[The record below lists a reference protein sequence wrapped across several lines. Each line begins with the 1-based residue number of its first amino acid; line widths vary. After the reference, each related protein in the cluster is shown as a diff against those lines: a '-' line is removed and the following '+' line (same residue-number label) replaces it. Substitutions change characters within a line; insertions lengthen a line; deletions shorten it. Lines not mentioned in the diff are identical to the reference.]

1 MHEQQ
6 KRAAARAACEAVT
19 SGMVVGLG
27 SGTTAAY
34 AIEELA
40 TGGPPDIRCVPTSLQ
55 ARQTALAN
63 GLEVVELDQIETVDI
78 AIDGADQ
85 VGKRAVIKGG
95 GGAHTREKIVDT
107 TAKRLLIVVD
117 ERKPVDKLTAPVP
130 LEVIPTARDVVADAV
145 QALGG
150 TPTLRT
156 AANKSGP
163 VITDTGNVLLDCDFG
178 TIDAP
183 QTVAQELAGIPG
195 VIEHG
200 LFVDCADVVYVGT
213 TDGVD
218 VRHRS
223 TESTAEDR

>member
-6 KRAAARAACEAVT
+6 KQAAARTACEAVT

-40 TGGPPDIRCVPTSLQ
+40 ASGPAEIRCVPTSLQ
-55 ARQTALAN
+55 ARQKALAS
-63 GLEVVELDQIETVDI
+63 GLDVVELDQVDAIDI

-85 VGKRAVIKGG
+85 VGPRAMIKGG

-117 ERKPVDKLTAPVP
+117 ERKPVETLTAAVP
-130 LEVIPTARDVVADAV
+130 LEVIPPARDVVADAV
-145 QALGG
+145 QRLGG
-150 TPTLRT
+150 VPTLRT
-156 AANKSGP
+156 AAEKSGP

-178 TIDAP
+178 PIDAP
-183 QTVAQELAGIPG
+183 KTLSQELSEIPG
-195 VIEHG
+195 IIEHG
-200 LFVDCADVVYVGT
+200 LFVDCADEIYVGT
-213 TDGVD
+213 ADGVD
-218 VRHRS
+218 IRHRS
-223 TESTAEDR
+223 RTD